1 MSWAYPHLPRNT
13 VATTVVLLALILS
26 GGGLV
31 SWNKARMM
39 TDYQQGLK
47 HRNPRVRR
55 NPRTPSTET
64 LRYREKIYVFQ
75 DTPDPIVITPSE
87 RSHLIHHIPTDQKVV
102 FITIDDGLT
111 KDQKTA
117 SYMAARKLPVTAFLT
132 IDGIKDNF
140 SFFSPLAG
148 YGTTIQN
155 HTMTHPVM
163 PKLAYE
169 KQKEEICYNS
179 ESLQVLYGRRPQLF
193 RPPYGEYNDDTLRAA
208 AACGIKATV
217 LWSAVMQ
224 GGLLHYQTPATSL
237 KSGDIILLHY
247 KPELQQDLELLIRSI
262 HEQGFQIG
270 QLEDWIR

>member
-1 MSWAYPHLPRNT
+1 MSWAYPHLPRNAI
-13 VATTVVLLALILS
+13 ATTVVLITLILS
-26 GGGLV
+26 GGGLI
-31 SWNKARMM
+31 SWNNARII

-55 NPRTPSTET
+55 TPRTLSTEA

-75 DTPDPIVITPSE
+75 DTPDPLPIMPSE

-117 SYMAARKLPVTAFLT
+117 KYMAARKLPITAFLT
-132 IDGIKDNF
+132 IDSIKDDF
-140 SFFSPLAG
+140 PFFSSLAQHN
-148 YGTTIQN
+148 TVIEN
-155 HTMTHPVM
+155 HTVGHPVM
-163 PKLAYE
+163 PKLPYE
-169 KQKEEICYNS
+169 KQKEEICHSS
-179 ESLQVLYGRRPQLF
+179 ESLHLLYGRRPQLF

-224 GGLLHYQTPATSL
+224 GGTLHYQTPATSL
-237 KSGDIILLHY
+237 KPGDIILLHY